1 MDVSLKYVIR
11 TTAAILI
18 WNLSICSLALGEEN
32 TIHLSFNSRSFSE
45 KIRQTPRKDI
55 IKKINE
61 KTGIWFKLL
70 TKENG
75 SGLDEKVSVQFKN
88 ISIEDGLD
96 RIFGTVN
103 HCLIFDQFDN
113 VVGAYILGMPI
124 KYRFRRT
131 RRRFPRVRPR
141 RR

>member
-1 MDVSLKYVIR
+1 MEVSLKYVIR
-11 TTAAILI
+11 TTAAILV
-18 WNLSICSLALGEEN
+18 WNLSICSLALAEEN
-32 TIHLSFNSRSFSE
+32 IIYLSLNNRFFSARI
-45 KIRQTPRKDI
+45 KQVPRNDILIR
-55 IKKINE
+55 IKE

-70 TKENG
+70 TRERG